1 MTREVT
7 LQDRAKQIFK
17 VWLTPYMVE
26 KGFKKNGR
34 IYSKSVGRM
43 LHVADIEQS
52 FSNRKE
58 SISFTLNCGV
68 HIPGVW
74 SHFTKGPEPTKI
86 EAVHGIVYVR
96 PGLACVPKR
105 HVWWDMNLSDG
116 LEKDVEVG
124 QDLRSIVEEGAFQ
137 RFFDRFQSETEVAE
151 FLSQP
156 RTKAD
161 QQIRPFT
168 DGVGCIYAGIIWDQL
183 GEYEK
188 CKACMDK
195 AAELAKGRRLEV
207 KTEQFAREYVPGKL
221 GKVTSGA

>member
-7 LQDRAKQIFK
+7 LQDRAKQLFK

-34 IYSKSVGRM
+34 IYSKQLGRM
-43 LHVADIEQS
+43 LHVTDIQQS
-52 FSNRKE
+52 FSNRKD
-58 SISFTLNCGV
+58 SISFALNCGV

-74 SHFTKGPEPTKI
+74 SYFTKGPEPSKI
-86 EAVHGIVYVR
+86 EADFGIVSTR
-96 PGLACVPKR
+96 PGLVCVPKQTQ
-105 HVWWDMNLSDG
+105 WWDMKSSDG
-116 LEKDVEVG
+116 PEKDDEIG
-124 QDLRSIVEEGAFQ
+124 QDLRTILDDGAFR
-137 RFFDRFQSETEVAE
+137 RFFDRFQCESDVAD

-156 RTKAD
+156 RKKEDLQVMPA
-161 QQIRPFT
+161 T
-168 DGVGCIYAGIIWDQL
+168 DAVGCIYAGIIWDQL

-207 KTEQFAREYVPGKL
+207 KTEKFAREYVCGQLPR
-221 GKVTSGA
+221 S